1 MAFKTRWLGYRLV
14 SRLPSIV
21 CAFFSYLLSCTF
33 LVYSWQW
40 LIVLI
45 VPIAAYFG
53 FKTNKGSPCN
63 IFKVYSYLNR
73 YVHQAWPDSVLQ
85 NHTYSQ
91 GSCCTAYS
99 LWLTCNIPSLV
110 WVGHKKGWTQVN
122 YPAPNTGC
130 VFLRVLLLV
139 LMSVFEGD
147 QKVQWPTSN
156 LTLR

>member
-1 MAFKTRWLGYRLV
+1 MAFKSRWLGYRLV

-21 CAFFSYLLSCTF
+21 CAFFSYLLSCKF

-45 VPIAAYFG
+45 VLIAAYFRDS
-53 FKTNKGSPCN
+53 KPSKEARVICLKSTA
-63 IFKVYSYLNR
+63 IR
-73 YVHQAWPDSVLQ
+73 PDSVLQ

-99 LWLTCNIPSLV
+99 LWLTCSIPSLV

-122 YPAPNTGC
+122 HPAPNTGC